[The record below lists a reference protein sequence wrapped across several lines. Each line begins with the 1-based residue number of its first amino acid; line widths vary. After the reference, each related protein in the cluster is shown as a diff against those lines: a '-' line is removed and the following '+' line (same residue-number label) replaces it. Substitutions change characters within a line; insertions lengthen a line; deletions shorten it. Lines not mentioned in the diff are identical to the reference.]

1 MSDAP
6 FLTPRG
12 RPQRIAAVIGEAVH
26 VGLGE
31 ILTPVVRFFLSTV
44 RLVALLAG
52 MISLWTVATYD
63 GPHQLDVVCHAL
75 VRTVLLGLIAAGAAR
90 LRSRLQ
96 PHM

>member
-12 RPQRIAAVIGEAVH
+12 RPQRIATAIGEAIH

-31 ILTPVVRFFLSTV
+31 ILTPVGRFLLTMV
-44 RLVALLAG
+44 RLVTLLAG

-63 GPHQLDVVCHAL
+63 GPHQLDVVGHAL
-75 VRTVLLGLIAAGAAR
+75 VRTVLLGLVAAGAAH
-90 LRSRLQ
+90 LRSRLK
-96 PHM
+96 PRA